1 VSTTQHPSPVSPLI
15 RICCTGAVL
24 ALVLVAFR
32 ADLLILRSQFASR
45 GAHIL
50 ALVAGCCA
58 DVAYAAGL
66 TIIFAA
72 GYQLFSGQATLR
84 RVVTLGC
91 LGAACFSTLMGYA
104 NVYAVSE
111 LGQPINYQWLYY
123 SHFMRSL
130 DTYTAMADLVS
141 WQSVSQI
148 IAACL
153 LLVLG
158 SEGLARS
165 VGKELRGDRLR
176 PFGMTV
182 AGAVFVFLV
191 VGWSLPGEIWKSP
204 KTQNAVV
211 ALAGSFFT
219 AEANPVLATIPTA
232 TSPDDFLTAA
242 ARGETAPQ
250 TPYTARARTAGVQN
264 VIVVVLESVAA
275 QYVAGFGAADTLLTP
290 QLKSYESA
298 SRRFTAFYAHQPST
312 THSLVAL
319 LLSVFPPHSF
329 RAVTREHPDIALPS
343 LSAELKRRGYRTAI
357 LNAEDNRFQRSDVFL
372 SHRGFDLIQDARSD
386 SCVVSTEAHA
396 DSCMMDNLMRWI
408 RADAKRPFFAVLWTV
423 QTHYPYFSSRDPA
436 RQEIPTELAPSQ
448 QQSEYLNTRYNR
460 YRRALRETDA
470 ALGGLFRELEQGAL
484 MDSTLVVI
492 LGDHG
497 EAFGQHGNMF
507 HRLLYDEEVRIPFL
521 LLNSKLFHGEIDST
535 LGGTID
541 IAPTVMDLLGYPL
554 PGEWQG
560 RSLFSRSR
568 YPRVYLFGPYSGL
581 FGEREGKWKLV
592 YNPIA
597 GSAELYDLATDP
609 NEQLNLAFKYP
620 EMVESGRDRLAAWV
634 QFQNRFYREHGVR

>member
-1 VSTTQHPSPVSPLI
+1 M
-15 RICCTGAVL
+15 
-24 ALVLVAFR
+24 LVAFR
-32 ADLLILRSQFASR
+32 ANLLILRSQFASR
-45 GAHIL
+45 GAHVL
-50 ALVAGCCA
+50 ALVAGCYA
-58 DVAYAAGL
+58 DVGYAAVL
-66 TIIFAA
+66 TTIFAA
-72 GYQLFSGQATLR
+72 VYQLAAGQSTVR
-84 RVVTLGC
+84 GVVHLVFVA
-91 LGAACFSTLMGYA
+91 AACFSTFMGYA

-148 IAACL
+148 TAACL
-153 LLVLG
+153 FLVLG

-165 VGKELRGDRLR
+165 VGREPRGDRLR
-176 PFGMTV
+176 PFRMTAV
-182 AGAVFVFLV
+182 GAVFAFLV
-191 VGWSLPGEIWKSP
+191 IGWSLPGEIWRSP
-204 KTQNAVV
+204 KTENAVV

-219 AEANPVLATIPTA
+219 AEANPVLATMPTGA
-232 TSPDDFLTAA
+232 SPDDFLTAA
-242 ARGETAPQ
+242 ARGETAPR
-250 TPYTARARTAGVQN
+250 TAFTARARKAGVQN

-275 QYVAGFGAADTLLTP
+275 QYVAGFDTADTLLTP
-290 QLKSYESA
+290 ELKSYESA
-298 SRRFTAFYAHQPST
+298 ARRFTDFYAHQPST

-329 RAVTREHPDIALPS
+329 RAVTREHPDIAVPS
-343 LSAELKRRGYRTAI
+343 LSAELKHRGYRTAI

-372 SHRGFDLIQDARSD
+372 SHRGFDLIQDERSD
-386 SCVVSTEAHA
+386 SCVVSTEAHP

-408 RADAKRPFFAVLWTV
+408 RADRERPFFAVLWTV

-436 RQEIPTELAPSQ
+436 RQEIPTELAPSRQ
-448 QQSEYLNTRYNR
+448 RSEYLNTRYNR

-470 ALGGLFRELEQGAL
+470 ALGGLFRGLEQGGL
-484 MDSTLVVI
+484 MDSTLLVI

-541 IAPTVMDLLGYPL
+541 IAPTVMDLLGYSL

-581 FGEREGKWKLV
+581 FGQREGKWKLI

-597 GSAELYDLATDP
+597 GSAELYDLATDRD
-609 NEQLNLAFKYP
+609 EQHNLAFKYP
-620 EMVESGRDRLAAWV
+620 EVVESGRNRLAAWV
-634 QFQNRFYREHGVR
+634 QYQNRFYREHGVQ